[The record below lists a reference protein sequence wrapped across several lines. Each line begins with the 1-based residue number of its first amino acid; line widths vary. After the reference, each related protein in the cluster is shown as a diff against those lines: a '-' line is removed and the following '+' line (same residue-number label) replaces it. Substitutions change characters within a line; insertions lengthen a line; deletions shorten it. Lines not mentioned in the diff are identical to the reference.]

1 MSILPAAIKVKLN
14 DGRRQNHQ
22 VAKGRSEA
30 DVRSPI
36 VVLLRR
42 DD

>member
-1 MSILPAAIKVKLN
+1 MSISPPVIKVKLS
-14 DGRRQNHQ
+14 DGRRENHQ
-22 VAKGRSEA
+22 VAKGGSEA
-30 DVRSPI
+30 EVRSPI